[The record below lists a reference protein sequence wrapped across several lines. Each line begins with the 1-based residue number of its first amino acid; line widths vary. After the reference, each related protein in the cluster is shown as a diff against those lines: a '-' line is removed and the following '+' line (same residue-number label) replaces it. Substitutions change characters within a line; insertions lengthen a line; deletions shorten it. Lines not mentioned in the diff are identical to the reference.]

1 MIEKIKSPADI
12 KKLSTAQLDELAAD
26 IRNVIIDRV
35 GEIGGHLASNL
46 GIVELTIA
54 LHKSFNS
61 PEDKIVWDVGHQCYP
76 HKLVT
81 GRYSSFDKL
90 RIRDGISGFPKRSES
105 EHDSFDTGHGSTS
118 VSAAL
123 GMSAANELNGDKSYV
138 IGVCGDGAM
147 SGGMVFEALNH
158 GGEIANNFIVVL
170 NDNSFSI
177 SPVTGALG
185 RSLSRIRT
193 SNYYVRMHRALHK
206 LKEKPSKFFF
216 VVSFLTA
223 PARSLA
229 KYLAYRK
236 GIVFEELGFTYVGP
250 VDGHNISELTSVME
264 KIKEIDGPVLLHVHT
279 VKGKGYE
286 PAECDPASFHGVSRL
301 KKETVEPEKVDI
313 RPGKTFTSAFSDAIC
328 ELCEKN
334 EKIVGITAAMSEGTG
349 IQKMMEKFPARTFD
363 VGMAEQHAVTFAAGL
378 AVQGMRPVVAVYS
391 TFLQRGY
398 DQVFHDV
405 CLQNLPVVFAL
416 DRAGLVDRYGPTH
429 QGILDISYLRHLPNM
444 VILSP
449 RDTTE
454 LAMMLEFAF
463 TLEQPVAIRYPG
475 CAEAAAVKVGKRKEI
490 ERGRSELLMDG
501 TDVSIWAAG
510 VMAEPALKA
519 AKLLQQKEI
528 SSRVV
533 NPRFIRPIDEEA
545 LISEYKSGIR
555 KFVTIEDHLVEGGF
569 GSYFLETINRLGLDS
584 ARVRIIGVTRC
595 DVADDTRISLLNDFG
610 LTHDAIADTIETFIK
625 SSEEKVEKAGS

>member
-1 MIEKIKSPADI
+1 MIERINSPADI
-12 KKLSTAQLDELAAD
+12 KQLSDEQLVELAGD

-105 EHDSFDTGHGSTS
+105 EHDCFDTGHGSTS

-123 GMSAANELNGDKSYV
+123 GMAAANDLKGDKSYV

-158 GGEIANNFIVVL
+158 GGEIARNLIVVL

-193 SNYYVRMHRALHK
+193 SNYYVKMHRALHK
-206 LKEKPSKFFF
+206 LKENKSRFFSF
-216 VVSFLTA
+216 VSFITT

-229 KYLAYRK
+229 KYLAFRK

-250 VDGHNISELTSVME
+250 VDGHSISELTGVME
-264 KIKEIDGPVLLHVHT
+264 KIKEIEGPVLLHVHT

-286 PAECDPASFHGVSRL
+286 PAECDPASFHGVSTL
-301 KKETVEPEKVDI
+301 KQKKEPENVDI
-313 RPGKTFTSAFSDAIC
+313 RPGKTFTSAFADAIC
-328 ELCEKN
+328 DLAEKN
-334 EKIVGITAAMSEGTG
+334 ENIVGITAAMSEGTG
-349 IQKMMEKFPARTFD
+349 IQKMMERFPRRTFD

-378 AVQGMRPVVAVYS
+378 AVQGLRPVVAVYS

-429 QGILDISYLRHLPNM
+429 QGILDIAYLRNQPNM
-444 VILSP
+444 VLLAP
-449 RDTTE
+449 RDTAE

-475 CAEAAAVKVGKRKEI
+475 CAEASAVKVGKRKEI
-490 ERGRSELLMDG
+490 ERGKSELLADG
-501 TDVSIWAAG
+501 SDASIWAAG

-519 AKLLQQKEI
+519 SKILQQKEI
-528 SSRVV
+528 SVRVV
-533 NPRFIRPIDEEA
+533 NPRFIRPLDEEA
-545 LISEYKSGIR
+545 ILNEYKNGIR
-555 KFVTIEDHLVEGGF
+555 KFVTVEDHLVEGGF
-569 GSYFLETINRLGLDS
+569 GSLFLETVNRLGLES
-584 ARVRIIGVTRC
+584 VSVKIIGVTQC
-595 DVADDTRISLLNDFG
+595 DVADDTRTSLLKDFG
-610 LTHDAIADTIETFIK
+610 LTHEDIAESVEKFINAADGK
-625 SSEEKVEKAGS
+625 SEKVESS